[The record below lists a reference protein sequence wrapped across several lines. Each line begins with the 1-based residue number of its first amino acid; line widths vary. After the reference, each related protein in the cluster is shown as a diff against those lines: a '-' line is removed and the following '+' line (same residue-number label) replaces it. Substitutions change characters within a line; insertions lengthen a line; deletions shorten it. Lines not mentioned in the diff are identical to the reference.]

1 MQILAM
7 LSRNPLIAY
16 REMATML
23 KVSVPAIH
31 RRVQVL
37 HDKGIV
43 GRHRAKIPMS
53 YLGAVSA
60 HFVGRSSA
68 SSVDEVMTN
77 LSKNDSARS
86 ILITSGNM
94 LFIHAEL
101 RSMNAL
107 DRFSEFASRTSKIS
121 NPRIGIDPAG
131 EDMACGEELTPLDL
145 RIIRAM
151 HNDARKSTV
160 DIADEL
166 GVSARTVRSHLD
178 RMIENGL
185 IELSTEVD
193 PTYSEDTSS
202 ILRMFLREGTDKKRF
217 QAAILR
223 EHFPQVF
230 YCQSFINIPDF
241 AICATITRTPKDLKR
256 LLEKIQNEEGLLS
269 VESNIAI
276 TGRYFDTW
284 RDGLVDACD
293 KDGAMEIA
301 AKLSKKK

>member
-1 MQILAM
+1 
-7 LSRNPLIAY
+7 
-16 REMATML
+16 
-23 KVSVPAIH
+23 
-31 RRVQVL
+31 
-37 HDKGIV
+37 
-43 GRHRAKIPMS
+43 
-53 YLGAVSA
+53 
-60 HFVGRSSA
+60 
-68 SSVDEVMTN
+68 MTN

-284 RDGLVDACD
+284 RDRLVDACD